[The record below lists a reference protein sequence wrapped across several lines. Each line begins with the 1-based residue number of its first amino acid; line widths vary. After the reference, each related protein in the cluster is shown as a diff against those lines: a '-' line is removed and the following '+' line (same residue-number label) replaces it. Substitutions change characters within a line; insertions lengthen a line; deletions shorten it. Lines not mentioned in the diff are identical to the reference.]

1 MEFCTL
7 GKIQAEAMQHPDAE
21 LLAKKKKKKEEKDKC
36 VCFNEIISL
45 IVMNMRVKSD
55 FDE

>member
-1 MEFCTL
+1 MLSFRQ
-7 GKIQAEAMQHPDAE
+7 KSQ
-21 LLAKKKKKKEEKDKC
+21 KKKEEKDKC

-45 IVMNMRVKSD
+45 IVMNMGVKSD

>member
-21 LLAKKKKKKEEKDKC
+21 LLAKKSKKKEEKDKC